1 MSCENETYGHEN
13 GLDKALFIERLVI
26 YFISLNLPTEYG
38 PQMNYIFLQD
48 IHSYFRYII
57 LLFILLAFLDAVI
70 GLISGKAYS
79 KSSKLF
85 AVGGLVFSHV
95 QLVAGLSLY
104 LLKDWLELLMSG
116 GAMENAQTRFFT
128 VEHISMMI
136 IAIALVTIGY
146 SRAKRVEESKRK
158 FRSIAIFYGV
168 AIVIIFAMIPWPFLK
183 DFGTWY

>member
-1 MSCENETYGHEN
+1 
-13 GLDKALFIERLVI
+13 
-26 YFISLNLPTEYG
+26 
-38 PQMNYIFLQD
+38 MNYIVLQD

-104 LLKDWLELLMSG
+104 LLNDWLELL
-116 GAMENAQTRFFT
+116 T
-128 VEHISMMI
+128 
-136 IAIALVTIGY
+136 
-146 SRAKRVEESKRK
+146 
-158 FRSIAIFYGV
+158 FR
-168 AIVIIFAMIPWPFLK
+168 
-183 DFGTWY
+183 